1 MVANPEKIVVTR
13 EMVFEAAD
21 RLKADGIEPT
31 NRKLLGELG
40 GSMTTIA
47 AFLRDWRAHQ
57 SIAVPP
63 KAETVDIPAVVLD
76 AGNQALSAI
85 WQVCLAEQQR
95 KVEQVTE
102 EANARVKET
111 ESDRDRVLTELAEA
125 DGELKAERARCEDAT
140 ANLARLRV
148 EHIAMQTH
156 NEQLANEAQQAR
168 AVAEE
173 ISRRADEL
181 AESFKHERD
190 RADKLAEELAALQPV
205 AQRVAAVESENG
217 SLRAEVERLRE
228 SVVQEREQREALARA
243 ERAQAA
249 ELAQAQARAA
259 GLTEQL
265 DDVKKRSAEQIDELK
280 QRGAGE
286 ILRLQERVQRA
297 EQDRETARQELAAAA
312 AASGK
317 LAGQVEVL
325 QQQVSEQAATLRAF
339 SPKTETARGAGKG
352 RADGGEG
359 KGPNS

>member
-1 MVANPEKIVVTR
+1 MAANPEKIVVTR

-21 RLKADGIEPT
+21 RLKAGGVDPT

-47 AFLRDWRAHQ
+47 TFLRDWRAHQ
-57 SIAVPP
+57 SIAVPS
-63 KAETVDIPAVVLD
+63 KVEAVDVPAVVLD

-85 WQVCLAEQQR
+85 WQVCQAEQQR

-111 ESDRDRVLTELAEA
+111 EIDRDRVLTELADS
-125 DGELKAERARCEDAT
+125 DGELKAERARFAEAT
-140 ANLARLRV
+140 ANLDRLRV
-148 EHIAMQTH
+148 EHIAMQTY
-156 NEQLANEAQQAR
+156 NEQLVNEAQQTK

-205 AQRVAAVESENG
+205 AQRVAAVESENVG
-217 SLRAEVERLRE
+217 LRAEVERLRQ
-228 SVVQEREQREALARA
+228 SVAQEREQREALART

-249 ELAQAQARAA
+249 ELAQALARVA
-259 GLTEQL
+259 GLAEQL
-265 DDVKKRSAEQIDELK
+265 EDVKKRSAEQIDELK

-286 ILRLQERVQRA
+286 ILRLQEQVQRA
-297 EQDRETARQELAAAA
+297 EQDRDAARQELASAGTT
-312 AASGK
+312 SGK

-339 SPKTETARGAGKG
+339 SPKTEAPRGAGKG
-352 RADGGEG
+352 RVDGGDG
-359 KGPNS
+359 KAPNR